1 MNKKLIFLKKTLL
14 TAMVIGL
21 AVPSFTG
28 CKDYDDDIDELW
40 VAVNKNTESINNL
53 KKEIEN
59 GALISDVTSD
69 DKGRYRRQNADHR
82 SEPVN
87 Q

>member
-40 VAVNKNTESINNL
+40 VAVNKNTQRVLTI
-53 KKEIEN
+53 
-59 GALISDVTSD
+59 
-69 DKGRYRRQNADHR
+69 
-82 SEPVN
+82 
-87 Q
+87 